1 MNGWHR
7 IVAAVVATEVLAL
20 AGAAAGAG
28 LLIVAVFYA
37 GGYALHAIELSDP
50 KSLVNQRRAKAQA
63 ELTVEEPV
71 VIDLR
76 DSVVL
81 PSDTPVAP
89 ITLAEA

>member
-7 IVAAVVATEVLAL
+7 IVATVVATEVVAL

-28 LLIVAVFYA
+28 LLIVLVFYA

-50 KSLVNQRRAKAQA
+50 KSLVNQRKAKALLVEAPPA
-63 ELTVEEPV
+63 EID

-76 DSVVL
+76 DRRDERVEQ
-81 PSDTPVAP
+81 P
-89 ITLAEA
+89 ISLA

>member
-20 AGAAAGAG
+20 VGAAAGAG

-50 KSLVNQRRAKAQA
+50 KSLVNQRKAKAANALATADASQ
-63 ELTVEEPV
+63 V

-76 DSVVL
+76 DT
-81 PSDTPVAP
+81 SDERSEQPVSFA
-89 ITLAEA
+89 

>member
-7 IVAAVVATEVLAL
+7 IVAAVIATEVLAL
-20 AGAAAGAG
+20 VGAAAGAG

-50 KSLVNQRRAKAQA
+50 KSLVNQRRAKAA
-63 ELTVEEPV
+63 NGLATADASPV

-76 DSVVL
+76 DTL
-81 PSDTPVAP
+81 DERTEQPVSFA
-89 ITLAEA
+89 